1 VWLAVDQVFARFPS
15 KKLSSVGL
23 LTSFFLINGFS
34 SSPANIQKKKSKL
47 CLRTYVPWAEQ
58 AKFWTGHG
66 PSKQSVEHKE

>member
-34 SSPANIQKKKSKL
+34 SSPANIQKKN
-47 CLRTYVPWAEQ
+47 RNYV
-58 AKFWTGHG
+58 
-66 PSKQSVEHKE
+66 